1 MDQVDETIKVKKE
14 EDLRS
19 SIDWNFHQSES
30 KETVPADDQIKKRT
44 AEHPCFTSGPC
55 LYARIHLPVA
65 PKCNIQCNYCVRKFD
80 CFNESRPG
88 VTSKILS
95 ADAAFERYAKVKKH
109 LKNLKVV
116 GIAGPGDA
124 LANFEE
130 TKRTLELIRADDPE
144 VTFCLSTN
152 GLMLPFYAKELIDLG
167 VTHFTVTL
175 NAVNID
181 IGAKIYKFIHYFGKR
196 YTGREAATILLA
208 NQLAGLRIL
217 QKYPVV
223 TKVNCV
229 ALKGINEHHIPL
241 VVKTMKSLGVYMT
254 NIMPHIPITG
264 SIFQDLPRWK
274 GAEINELRNVC
285 EVDMRQMRNC
295 QQCRAD
301 AVGTLDHDLSLSD
314 LFNECSV
321 GDGEREGCKVLLQHS
336 AEAGK
341 NELTAESEK
350 DQHLPVKR
358 YAVATSNGKII
369 DMHFGEVKAFHIYD
383 SDGREAHFVE
393 KRVVGQYCDGDDC
406 GANRDKWANILPA
419 IADCQGVL
427 AMKIGNA
434 PKKFL
439 RGRGIEPIVT
449 VDTIVNAVVRAASS
463 NYKNEEQLID
473 EKEISDL
480 L

>member
-1 MDQVDETIKVKKE
+1 MDQVDETIKANKE
-14 EDLRS
+14 E
-19 SIDWNFHQSES
+19 I
-30 KETVPADDQIKKRT
+30 KERT

-55 LYARIHLPVA
+55 VYARIHLPVA

-95 ADAAFERYAKVKKH
+95 ADEALGRYVKVKKH

-130 TKRTLELIRADDPE
+130 TERTLKLIRAFDPE

-152 GLMLPFYAKELIDLG
+152 GLMLPYYAKKLIDLG

-175 NAVNID
+175 NAVNVD
-181 IGAKIYKFIHYFGKR
+181 IGAKIYKFINYFGEK

-208 NQLAGLRIL
+208 NQLAGLHLL
-217 QKYPVV
+217 QKYHAV

-229 ALKGINEHHIPL
+229 ALKGINEDHIPQ
-241 VVKTMKSLGVYMT
+241 VVKMMKTFGVYMT
-254 NIMPHIPITG
+254 NIMPHIPIKG
-264 SIFQDLPRWK
+264 SAFQDLPRWK
-274 GAEINELRNVC
+274 GIEITELRNEC

-295 QQCRAD
+295 RQCRAD
-301 AVGTLDHDLSLSD
+301 AVGTLNNDLSLSD
-314 LFNECSV
+314 LFNGCPAGS
-321 GDGEREGCKVLLQHS
+321 RESEDYKVLQRS
-336 AEAGK
+336 DEAGK
-341 NELTAESEK
+341 SEAAAQSEK
-350 DQHLPVKR
+350 SLCSQGKR
-358 YAVATSNGKII
+358 YAVASSNGKII
-369 DMHFGEVKAFHIYD
+369 DMHFGEVKTFYIYD
-383 SDGREAHFVE
+383 SDGRSAHFVE
-393 KRVVGQYCDGDDC
+393 KRVVGQYCNGDTC
-406 GANRDKWANILPA
+406 GADREDKWDTILPA
-419 IADCQGVL
+419 ITDCQGVL

-439 RGRGIEPIVT
+439 LSKGIEPIVT
-449 VDTIVNAVVRAASS
+449 VDTITNAVVQAAGS
-463 NYKNEEQLID
+463 NHKNKGQFID